1 MAVPKE
7 LFQKIQAD
15 FNELQ
20 HVATPSEEKAKE
32 QANPSLF
39 ALIGLTTILLFV
51 AYAFSEM
58 ASYFEIIHNWE
69 HYRCNPGVI
78 PFARFYGHNL
88 EETMNFCIGEA
99 VREHAP
105 GVINPIYAAVHGIM
119 TVVDGAYEKAAAVEG
134 GVTNLLSGF
143 QKFLMQ
149 FANSLRLVGTRVR
162 MSLVR
167 IRDIFARIYASFLS
181 IAFAGIS
188 AITFGENLIYN
199 PLVAFIDDIG
209 CFAPDTRIAL
219 PDGESAAIRDLTIGT
234 VLRDGATVTSTYAF
248 NGKNTKM
255 VRLHGIHVSGNHALL
270 ESGQRA
276 DEHSDA
282 VAAESVATML
292 CIATSNHSIPVLSCN
307 GDTVIEF
314 TDYEESSDPS
324 VIAESQRAAET
335 VLNGPAAVGETVSDF
350 SLGLDPALYVGM
362 WSGSWKRLDT
372 IQLGD
377 MLARGAEVI
386 GIVREICASC
396 VKTPGGNMFSAA
408 QLIRYEGGWKR
419 AAFLYPTVSGEY
431 ILHHLIVSDNA
442 SLYVYGNHEFL
453 FVRDYAEVHDH
464 TVQSPYDSIIQQN
477 KPDPK

>member
-1 MAVPKE
+1 MAVPTE

-20 HVATPSEEKAKE
+20 HVTAPMPKAST
-32 QANPSLF
+32 QPTLF
-39 ALIGLTTILLFV
+39 ALIGLTAILLFLAV
-51 AYAFSEM
+51 AFSEM
-58 ASYFEIIHNWE
+58 ASYFEIVNNWE
-69 HYRCNPGVI
+69 RYRCNPGVI

-105 GVINPIYAAVHGIM
+105 GVVNPIYAAVHGIM

-134 GVTNLLSGF
+134 GVTNLLRGF
-143 QKFLMQ
+143 QTFLMQ

-188 AITFGENLIYN
+188 AITFGQNLIYN

-219 PDGESAAIRDLTIGT
+219 PDGGSAAIRDLTIGT
-234 VLRDGATVTSTYAF
+234 VLRGGATVTSTYAF
-248 NGKNTKM
+248 NGTKTKM

-270 ESGQRA
+270 AGGQRA
-276 DEHSDA
+276 DEHHDA
-282 VAAESVATML
+282 VAAESVDTMQCL
-292 CIATSNHSIPVLSCN
+292 ATSDHSIPVLTCT
-307 GDTVIEF
+307 GDSVIAF
-314 TDYEESSDPS
+314 TDYEESSDPA

-335 VLNGPAAVGETVSDF
+335 VLNGPHAVGETVSDF

-362 WSGSWKRLDT
+362 YSGSWKRLDT

-377 MLARGAEVI
+377 RLARGAEVI
-386 GIVREICASC
+386 GIVRETCATC
-396 VKTPGGNMFSAA
+396 VKSPGGNLFSAA
-408 QLIRYEGGWKR
+408 QLIRHDGGWKR
-419 AAFLYPTVSGEY
+419 AGFLYPSVPGEY
-431 ILHHLIVSDNA
+431 ILYHLIVSDNA
-442 SLYVYGNHEFL
+442 SLYIYGHHEFL
-453 FVRDYAEVHDH
+453 FVRDYTEVHDH
-464 TVQSPYDSIIQQN
+464 TVQSPYDSIIHQN
-477 KPDPK
+477 KPEPK